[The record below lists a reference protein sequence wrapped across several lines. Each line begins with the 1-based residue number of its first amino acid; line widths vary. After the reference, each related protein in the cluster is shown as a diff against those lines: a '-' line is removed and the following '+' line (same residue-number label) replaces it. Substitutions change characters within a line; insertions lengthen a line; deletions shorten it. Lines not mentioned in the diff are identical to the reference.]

1 MGKVRFV
8 NNKLKLCCPI
18 AILSGQCLLRESKGL
33 GRGKLGLF
41 TCDVTRGSSSLGY
54 RGQCPVLSD
63 MLTTTEGLCRI
74 SVI

>member
-41 TCDVTRGSSSLGY
+41 TCDVTRGSLKLG
-54 RGQCPVLSD
+54 
-63 MLTTTEGLCRI
+63 
-74 SVI
+74 